1 VIIVVLATMGI
12 IIMKLLNHVR
22 SVIILVTLVQGQ
34 VTQLVVLVVQE
45 TEHLILV
52 IINASAMM
60 DFMMMAQL
68 NSVQIVMLIAQP
80 VTGVLQVI
88 V

>member
-1 VIIVVLATMGI
+1 MGI